1 MSAQNPAGLHALVNE
16 LGKRLT
22 LGESFDNRQL
32 RELSNQFLGGTRGQG
47 VWTPRDA
54 YDALETAVNKFLFDT
69 MAAEL
74 IKTESE
80 ALDKLSGLLK
90 RLPTQSDR
98 TEEQNELQ
106 QFSTPPTLALIA
118 AKLLDAKSGDT
129 VLEPSAGTGSLAVW
143 AQALVRASY
152 ATKSIPDA
160 VNCSGQSLALRH
172 TPSTRKSLTTLF
184 LSRFA
189 PMPC

>member
-1 MSAQNPAGLHALVNE
+1 
-16 LGKRLT
+16 
-22 LGESFDNRQL
+22 
-32 RELSNQFLGGTRGQG
+32 
-47 VWTPRDA
+47 
-54 YDALETAVNKFLFDT
+54 

-106 QFSTPPTLALIA
+106 QFSTPPTLAFIA

-129 VLEPSAGTGSLAVW
+129 VLQPSAGTGSLAVW
-143 AQALVRASY
+143 AQQWVR
-152 ATKSIPDA
+152 
-160 VNCSGQSLALRH
+160 VVCNCNEIDPRRGELLTRRGQR
-172 TPSTRKSLTTLF
+172 
-184 LSRFA
+184 
-189 PMPC
+189 